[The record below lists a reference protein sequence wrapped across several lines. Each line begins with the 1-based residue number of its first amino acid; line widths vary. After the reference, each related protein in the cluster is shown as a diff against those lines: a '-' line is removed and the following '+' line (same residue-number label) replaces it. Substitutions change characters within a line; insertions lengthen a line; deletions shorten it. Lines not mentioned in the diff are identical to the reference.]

1 MSDAM
6 TAANAKSVSLSA
18 LVVDGSDF
26 HRSIGADLMRA
37 AGAERVFLAANGDD
51 ALGIL
56 ADSRPTI
63 VLCDWAIAPMPA
75 LTFVKR
81 VRAGYDGIQRN
92 TTILMLASRVSV
104 ADVEASRAAGTDAFL
119 AKPTSIGIV
128 KERVKAILADQR
140 PFIVSPTYTGP
151 CRRRRTNIDYAGPL
165 RRMTDPASSPGEDDN
180 DSGLAFAKTCL
191 ARLANA
197 ISEMRP
203 SDINSAQSVLARGL
217 ELRSVALD
225 IQDAHLAQ
233 GAMELLRYVEGL
245 GATQLLSAQAL
256 TVHVEALNQ
265 LAHVSRASTKERVQ
279 LVINL
284 RKMVDRKLA
293 QAAAVS
299 A

>member
-1 MSDAM
+1 M
-6 TAANAKSVSLSA
+6 TAANAKPVSLSA

-51 ALGIL
+51 ALRIL

-165 RRMTDPASSPGEDDN
+165 RRMTDPTAQTDDEES

-203 SDINSAQSVLARGL
+203 RDINSAQSVLARGL

-245 GATQLLSAQAL
+245 GATYLLNAEAL
-256 TVHVEALNQ
+256 SVHVEALNQ
-265 LAHVSRASTKERVQ
+265 LAHVSRANTKERVQ
-279 LVINL
+279 LILNL

-293 QAAAVS
+293 QAAAIS